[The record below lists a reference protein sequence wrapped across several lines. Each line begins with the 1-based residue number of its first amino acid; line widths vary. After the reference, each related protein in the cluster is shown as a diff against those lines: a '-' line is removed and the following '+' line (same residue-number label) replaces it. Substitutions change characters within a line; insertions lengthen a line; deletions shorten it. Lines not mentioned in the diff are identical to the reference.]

1 MINLADAYVPI
12 IKLNF
17 YGVQI
22 DLLIARIQM

>member
-17 YGVQI
+17 HGVQI
-22 DLLIARIQM
+22 DLLIARIQI